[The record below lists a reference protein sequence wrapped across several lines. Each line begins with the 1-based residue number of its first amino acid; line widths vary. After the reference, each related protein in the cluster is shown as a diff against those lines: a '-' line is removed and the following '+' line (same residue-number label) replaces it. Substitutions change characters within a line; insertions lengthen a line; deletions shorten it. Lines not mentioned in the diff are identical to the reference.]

1 MQKKRK
7 KSKSLAVNSLICY
20 KFIINSIKLNFLS
33 SETRLIIKCVSWI
46 LFKVLTVGIFMKI
59 TPIEKWLWHLENL
72 EEKEKWYEL

>member
-7 KSKSLAVNSLICY
+7 KSKNLVVNSLICY

-33 SETRLIIKCVSWI
+33 SETRLMIKCVTWL
-46 LFKVLTVGIFMKI
+46 LFQILTVGIILKF

-72 EEKEKWYEL
+72 EENKKWYEL